1 MQPYERL
8 IAWQAAVRFNER
20 VEPLVKKIAR
30 HAPARAR
37 QLSRAADS
45 VEDNTAEGGSATT
58 PRKKA
63 NYFRIA
69 RDSAGECGG
78 QLRRALRK
86 GWITFAEWSAA
97 QIVLNEVTFLLNQL
111 VTKWEA
117 EADD

>member
-8 IAWQAAVRFNER
+8 IAWQPAVRFNQR

-111 VTKWEA
+111 VTKWES